1 MAFTFFKVKQ
11 GEATHCPHLK
21 IPAKTYC
28 TLFKLKKSRENAHS
42 LLNESPSYCNY
53 LVLPLSFKILSILIA
68 LETDKHQLFYSEELQ
83 APCLKLV

>member
-11 GEATHCPHLK
+11 EEATHCPHLK

-28 TLFKLKKSRENAHS
+28 AVKLKKSQENAYS

-53 LVLPLSFKILSILIA
+53 LVLPLLFKILSFLIA
-68 LETDKHQLFYSEELQ
+68 LETDKHTLFNSEQLQ
-83 APCLKLV
+83 ASCLKLV